1 MTRVGLTGLGLFISL
16 FSCLLIP
23 SASFAAFEFAP
34 NGAQLEVLDANGQP
48 DIQAGS
54 HPDRIVTRLKFQTG
68 PERGEGARQIV
79 LELPP
84 GLSGDPQA
92 VQLCPRALLNDL
104 TSEGCPPRSQVGE
117 FFQGEGSSP
126 DKLYLAE
133 PVGDQAIAL
142 GAWVAG
148 LLPFTEVGRLRPQD
162 QGLTLESNDL
172 FESFGAVTETGLE
185 LFGVPA
191 DHQEGTSI
199 PRRPLLTLPTRCGQ
213 PLTMK
218 VRVRTWGEPN
228 RWITTEAD
236 TGQPLRGCGD
246 LPFDP
251 SLTVSLDNP
260 VADSPTGAR
269 IEMKL
274 PQTSDADHLATA
286 AMRDATVAL
295 PEGITVSPS
304 GAQGLVACDDD
315 QFGRGQTG
323 PPACPGASRVGTATI
338 AAPQL
343 AKPLSGGVY
352 LGEGLPGDR
361 LRLFIYAAGGG
372 AESKGVGSLRT
383 DSRTGRLT
391 AVLTDLPQVP
401 FESLTLDLEGGSNSL
416 LATPLE
422 CGDVATSATFSPYSG
437 TAPVIRT
444 GSLGIAA
451 PGGAR
456 CGGSIPFAPTIISAA
471 TDPRAGRP
479 TSFLTMVSRA
489 DGEQLPNRI
498 AFMFPKGMS
507 AALGAI
513 EPCPSERAATGSCAD
528 GSRIGSALVD
538 LGPGARA
545 TRLEGA
551 AYLTTSYRRAPFG
564 IALALPAKV
573 GPFDFGT
580 MVLRGAVRVDRL
592 TGQVKVET
600 DPLPRLLEGAT
611 VRFQRIGLAIDRPG
625 FLHNPTSCAV
635 QSVSATVTSTSG
647 ASSQLS
653 SPFQASGCIS
663 LPFRPR
669 FSVDLRGG
677 MKRKQHPGLR
687 ISAKIPRGNAN
698 IRAASFVLP
707 RAVTF
712 DAGGLGAL
720 CGPGAAQVGD
730 CPAAAQVGT
739 AQARSSM
746 FDKELS
752 GRIFAT
758 RPKQGH
764 SPDLW
769 INLRGGGVS
778 AALRLETREDH
789 GRVEAGLRE
798 VPDLPLESLG
808 MNLRGGERGVISLRE
823 GICVGGKQPHVEMEI
838 KGQNLALVRQ
848 QLALGTSR
856 RCH

>member
-1 MTRVGLTGLGLFISL
+1 MTKACLTGLGLLVSL
-16 FSCLLIP
+16 FLCLLLP
-23 SASFAAFEFAP
+23 SASLAAFEFAP
-34 NGAQLEVLDANGQP
+34 DAVRFEVLDSSGQP
-48 DIQAGS
+48 DFQAGS

-68 PERGEGARQIV
+68 PQRGEGARQIV

-92 VQLCPRALLNDL
+92 AQLCPRYLLDDIA
-104 TSEGCPPRSQVGE
+104 SEGCPPQSQVGK
-117 FFQGEGSSP
+117 FLQGEGSSP
-126 DKLYLAE
+126 DKLYLTE
-133 PVGDQAIAL
+133 PVGDQTIAL
-142 GAWVAG
+142 GTWVAG
-148 LLPFTEVGRLRPQD
+148 LFPLTEQGRLRLED
-162 QGLTLESNDL
+162 QGLNLEINDM

-218 VRVRTWGEPN
+218 VKVRTWGEPD

-236 TGQPLRGCGD
+236 TGQPLRGCD
-246 LPFDP
+246 ALPFDP
-251 SLTVSLDNP
+251 SLTISLDNP

-274 PQTSDADHLATA
+274 PQASDADHLATA
-286 AMRDATVAL
+286 AMREATIVL
-295 PEGITVSPS
+295 PEGITISPS

-315 QFGRGQTG
+315 QFGRGQAG
-323 PPACPGASRVGTATI
+323 APACPGASRVGTATI

-343 AKPLSGGVY
+343 ARPLSGGIY
-352 LGEGLPGDR
+352 LGKGLPGDR

-372 AESKGVGSLRT
+372 AESKAVGSLRA
-383 DSRTGRLT
+383 DPRTGRLT
-391 AVLTDLPQVP
+391 SVLTDLPQVP
-401 FESLTLDLEGGSNSL
+401 FESLTLDLEGGSSGL

-422 CGDVATSATFSPYSG
+422 CGNAAMSATFSPYSG
-437 TAPVIRT
+437 APVTRT
-444 GSLGIAA
+444 GSLTIAA
-451 PGGAR
+451 RGGAR
-456 CGGSIPFAPTIISAA
+456 CGGSLPFAPTIASAA
-471 TDPRAGRP
+471 TNPRAGGA
-479 TSFLTMVSRA
+479 TSFLSMVSRA
-489 DGEQLPNRI
+489 DGEQLPNRV
-498 AFMFPKGMS
+498 AFTFPKGMS

-513 EPCPSERAATGSCAD
+513 EPCPSDRAASGNCPD
-528 GSRIGSALVD
+528 GSRIGTALLD
-538 LGPGARA
+538 LGPGVK
-545 TRLEGA
+545 TTQLEGA
-551 AYLTTSYRRAPFG
+551 AYLTGSYRNAPFG

-592 TGQVKVET
+592 SGQVKVET
-600 DPLPRLLEGAT
+600 DPLPRLLEGTT
-611 VRFQRIGLAIDRPG
+611 VRFQGIGLAIDRPG

-647 ASSQLS
+647 ATSRLS

-669 FSVDLRGG
+669 FSVDLNGG
-677 MKRKQHPGLR
+677 LKRKQHPGLR
-687 ISAKIPRGNAN
+687 IGTKIPRGNAN

-712 DAGGLGAL
+712 DASGVGAL

-739 AQARSSM
+739 AQARSRL

-769 INLRGGGVS
+769 ISLGGGGVS

-789 GRVEAGLRE
+789 GRVEASLRD
-798 VPDLPLESLG
+798 VPDLPLESLA
-808 MNLRGGERGVISLRE
+808 MNLRGGGRGVISLRRD
-823 GICVGGKQPHVEMEI
+823 ICAAAKQPHVEVEI
-838 KGQNLALVRQ
+838 EGQNLALVRQ

-856 RCH
+856 RCR